1 MNNIISGNMSNNN
14 QSIISNLSNYSLN
27 ANCNNLVKPNSSA
40 ASMITNLSENAFE
53 NIIKNIKAENFPLVP
68 EISELDDVTEI
79 IATSVNNQNEF
90 DQQEDNIPMPK
101 GIPIPLNE
109 ITSNSEKTFNEKDLN
124 VSRSYFKVVKKLKYF
139 KFV

>member
-14 QSIISNLSNYSLN
+14 QSIISDLSNYSVN
-27 ANCNNLVKPNSSA
+27 ANYNNLVKPNSSA

-101 GIPIPLNE
+101 SIPIPLNE
-109 ITSNSEKTFNEKDLN
+109 ITSNSEKTFNEKDIN
-124 VSRSYFKVVKKLKYF
+124 VSKPYLEVPKKLKYF